1 MTTEQRQFFAAC
13 VAAALFLGGADIGGH
28 AGSADPVQPLTDRPA
43 LAPVRLQLAPVRSA
57 PELIASLA
65 RAANMDGPYTPKK
78 ITRNHCRRRHLAG
91 DRGLDGV
98 SCHRI
103 HVGSIDGVCQLRVRF
118 CH

>member
-65 RAANMDGPYTPKK
+65 RAANMDRPDTPKE
-78 ITRNHCRRRHLAG
+78 ITGIIAGAITSLVILGWMVFLAIG
-91 DRGLDGV
+91 YMSAR
-98 SCHRI
+98 
-103 HVGSIDGVCQLRVRF
+103 
-118 CH
+118 